1 MSNRGAPAERGI
13 IRVLAAIC
21 ALLLLPSVLPAAAVR
36 STSWTLVVSAPHQD
50 AVRYRAAVSP
60 GDVFSLTYVHSVSR
74 SVVSGSFRVTAD
86 ALIEP
91 VDTVFRSFGPG
102 LPWTP
107 DADYRRLDDGAM
119 LVRHHEPARSEI
131 RVWVSPLTR
140 DRLTL
145 KGSEIDLSAESERAT
160 LIEIRIEQRANRQP

>member
-1 MSNRGAPAERGI
+1 MSNPWVPAERGI
-13 IRVLAAIC
+13 VRGLVAIC
-21 ALLLLPSVLPAAAVR
+21 ALLLLSSVLPAAAAR
-36 STSWTLVVSAPHQD
+36 STSWTLVVSAPHQG
-50 AVRYRAAVSP
+50 AVLYRASVCP
-60 GDVFSLTYVHSVSR
+60 GDIFLLTYVHSVSK
-74 SVVSGSFRVTAD
+74 SVVSGSFRVTDD

-107 DADYRRLDDGAM
+107 DADYRRLDDGSM

-145 KGSEIDLSAESERAT
+145 KGSEIDLTADAERAT
-160 LIEIRIEQRANRQP
+160 LIEILIHKQAVGQP

>member
-1 MSNRGAPAERGI
+1 MSNRGI
-13 IRVLAAIC
+13 VRVLAAIC
-21 ALLLLPSVLPAAAVR
+21 AALLLPSVLPAAAER
-36 STSWTLVVSAPHQD
+36 STSWTLVVSAPYQGV
-50 AVRYRAAVSP
+50 VRYREAVSP
-60 GDVFSLTYVHSVSR
+60 GDLFWLTYVHSVSK
-74 SVVSGSFRVTAD
+74 SVVSGSFRVTDD

-91 VDTVFRSFGPG
+91 VDTVFRAFGPG

-107 DADYRRLDDGAM
+107 DADYRRLDDGSM

-145 KGSEIDLSAESERAT
+145 KGSEIDLSADAERAT
-160 LIEIRIEQRANRQP
+160 LIEIRIEQRAKRQP

>member
-1 MSNRGAPAERGI
+1 MNNRSVPAVRAI
-13 IRVLAAIC
+13 FWVLAALV
-21 ALLLLPSVLPAAAVR
+21 ALLPSALPAEAGR

-60 GDVFSLTYVHSVSR
+60 GDIFSLTYLHSVSK
-74 SVVSGSFRVTAD
+74 SVVSGSFRVTGD

-102 LPWTP
+102 LPWTA
-107 DADYRRLDDGAM
+107 DADYHQLDDGSM
-119 LVRHHEPARSEI
+119 LVRHNEPPRSEI

-140 DRLTL
+140 DRLTV
-145 KGSEIDLSAESERAT
+145 KGLEIDLTADAERAT
-160 LIEIRIEQRANRQP
+160 LIEIRIEQRADRQP

>member
-1 MSNRGAPAERGI
+1 MSNRGVPGVRAGVW
-13 IRVLAAIC
+13 VLAAI
-21 ALLLLPSVLPAAAVR
+21 AALLLPSALPAAAGR
-36 STSWTLVVSAPHQD
+36 NASWTLVVSAPHQD

-74 SVVSGSFRVTAD
+74 SEVSGSFRVTAD

-107 DADYRRLDDGAM
+107 DADYRRLDDGSM

-140 DRLTL
+140 DRLTVN
-145 KGSEIDLSAESERAT
+145 GTEIDLSAESERAT
-160 LIEIRIEQRANRQP
+160 LIEIMIQKQGVAHP